1 MQNILRRYDKHIK
14 NGTLSILSRV
24 KVCSQGVL

>member
-1 MQNILRRYDKHIK
+1 MQTILRRYDKHIK
-14 NGTLSILSRV
+14 NGTLGILSRV